1 MKETCISTNTLATE
15 FAGSR
20 LIRMFNTF
28 SESPGAK
35 RTRLTASNKDQ
46 TYFNYNVKKYTITDI
61 SKKLLEFLSN
71 EDWSNAGNK
80 TTFNTIQLLDKY
92 GLVKRFYSKDSEK
105 KHKAYLKLIDNS
117 KFYIRNQ
124 DQFHYALVSELHG
137 WFVKHSRQDII
148 SDLFYYSGSNGTD
161 GIAFVNEDKISIENT
176 EKTSGGFLRTDM
188 AFNVRGYKIVVEYL
202 ESQHDQDKLLGHE
215 FDRVRALRLLGDTS
229 VQSYQIAHIAFFW
242 QKHLQSTG
250 VSLALQEPQGKA
262 GVSPSLIEPQG
273 KRYTFN
279 TKPFYDFVQHIGQT
293 ILDYYLIS
301 DEDAYCINKLTQI
314 TGNQSLSEQIYLAHN
329 NQNCP
334 VISLETLEQIFRWA
348 KHPNPKVSME
358 KVWYGEFVDRVKL
371 MQLEILAMKS
381 REQANASAFDSIFD
395 SESDSDTDS
404 VNEDEPFDKTQIPDD
419 KLIYY
424 EIKDG
429 AVYLTHF
436 GLHVYI
442 DMGPKY
448 LANMYEYFKIRKFY
462 NDITSGL
469 INAIKEIR
477 TIKESQ
483 QSNQIYGL

>member
-1 MKETCISTNTLATE
+1 MKEPSIPINNLITE

-20 LIRMFNTF
+20 LIQMFNNYSKPNGTN
-28 SESPGAK
+28 SSK
-35 RTRLTASNKDQ
+35 RTRLVTCSS
-46 TYFNYNVKKYTITDI
+46 YFNQEVKKY
-61 SKKLLEFLSN
+61 SKSEIGKKILDFLSK

-92 GLVKRFYSKDSEK
+92 GLVKRFYSKDPEK

-137 WFVKHSRQDII
+137 WFVKKSRQDII
-148 SDLFYYSGSNGTD
+148 ADLFYYSGTD
-161 GIAFVNEDKISIENT
+161 GIVFVNEDKVSIENT
-176 EKTSGGFLRTDM
+176 EKTSGGILRTDM

-202 ESQHDQDKLLGHE
+202 ENQHDQDKLLAHE
-215 FDRVRALRLLGDTS
+215 FDRVRALRLLGDTN
-229 VQSYQIAHIAFFW
+229 VESYQIVHIAFFW
-242 QKHLQSTG
+242 QKHLN
-250 VSLALQEPQGKA
+250 LRLR
-262 GVSPSLIEPQG
+262 SPSTNH
-273 KRYTFN
+273 YTFN
-279 TKPFYDFVQHIGQT
+279 IKPFYDFVEHIGQT
-293 ILDYYLIS
+293 IIDYYLIS

-314 TGNQSLSEQIYLAHN
+314 TGNQSLSEQIYMAHN
-329 NQNCP
+329 NQNSP
-334 VISLETLEQIFRWA
+334 VIKLETLEQIFRWG

-358 KVWYGEFVDRVKL
+358 KVWYAEFVDRVKL
-371 MQLEILAMKS
+371 IQAEILTLKS
-381 REQANASAFDSIFD
+381 QEKNNASAFDSIFD
-395 SESDSDTDS
+395 SDSENDSDSESTS
-404 VNEDEPFDKTQIPDD
+404 VDESFDKDKIPDD
-419 KLIYY
+419 KLVYY
-424 EIKDG
+424 AINDG
-429 AVYLTHF
+429 VVYLTHF

-477 TIKESQ
+477 KIKESQ

>member
-20 LIRMFNTF
+20 LIRMFNNF
-28 SESPGAK
+28 SESPSTNYNSAK
-35 RTRLTASNKDQ
+35 RTRLTETPSH
-46 TYFNYNVKKYTITDI
+46 FNYNVKKYSITDI
-61 SKKLLEFLSN
+61 GKKILEFLSK

-137 WFVKHSRQDII
+137 WFVKHSRHDII
-148 SDLFYYSGSNGTD
+148 SDLFYYSGSGTNGSD
-161 GIAFVNEDKISIENT
+161 GTGGSDGTVFANEDKISIENT

-215 FDRVRALRLLGDTS
+215 FDRVRALRLLGDTNIL
-229 VQSYQIAHIAFFW
+229 SYKIAHIAFFW
-242 QKHLQSTG
+242 QKHLQLVGAS
-250 VSLALQEPQGKA
+250 
-262 GVSPSLIEPQG
+262 QG

-334 VISLETLEQIFRWA
+334 VISLGTLEQIFRWA

-371 MQLEILAMKS
+371 MQAEILAMKS
-381 REQANASAFDSIFD
+381 REQSNASAFDSIFD
-395 SESDSDTDS
+395 SESDSDSDS
-404 VNEDEPFDKTQIPDD
+404 DSTIGGGDVEPFDKTQIPDD

-424 EIKDG
+424 EIKDNQI
-429 AVYLTHF
+429 YLTHF

-448 LANMYEYFKIRKFY
+448 LASMYEYFKIRKFY

>member
-1 MKETCISTNTLATE
+1 MKESCISTNNLATE

-20 LIRMFNTF
+20 LIRMFNNF
-28 SESPGAK
+28 SESTCTNYNSAK
-35 RTRLTASNKDQ
+35 RTRLTTNPS
-46 TYFNYNVKKYTITDI
+46 YFNYQIKKYPKSDI
-61 SKKLLEFLSN
+61 SKKLLEFLSH

-92 GLVKRFYSKDSEK
+92 GLVKRFYSKDPEK

-137 WFVKHSRQDII
+137 WFVKQSRQDII
-148 SDLFYYSGSNGTD
+148 TDLFYYSGSNGTD
-161 GIAFVNEDKISIENT
+161 ETDGLVFVNEDKISIENT

-188 AFNVRGYKIVVEYL
+188 SFNVRGYKIVVEYL

-215 FDRVRALRLLGDTS
+215 FDRVRALRLLGDTNIL
-229 VQSYQIAHIAFFW
+229 SYKIAHIAFFW
-242 QKHLQSTG
+242 QKHLQSSG
-250 VSLALQEPQGKA
+250 ASQGKA
-262 GVSPSLIEPQG
+262 CT

-279 TKPFYDFVQHIGQT
+279 TKPFYDFVQHVGQT

-301 DEDAYCINKLTQI
+301 DENAYCINKLTQI

-329 NQNCP
+329 NQNSP
-334 VISLETLEQIFRWA
+334 VINLETLEQIFHWA
-348 KHPNPKVSME
+348 KHPNPKVSMK
-358 KVWYGEFVDRVKL
+358 KVWYAEFVDRVKL
-371 MQLEILAMKS
+371 MQSEILALKS
-381 REQANASAFDSIFD
+381 KEQANASGFDSIFD
-395 SESDSDTDS
+395 TESDSDSDTDS
-404 VNEDEPFDKTQIPDD
+404 TSQNGDVESFDKTQKTQIPDD
-419 KLIYY
+419 KLVYY

-448 LANMYEYFKIRKFY
+448 LASMYEYFKIRKFY

>member
-1 MKETCISTNTLATE
+1 MKETCISTNSLATE

-20 LIRMFNTF
+20 LIRMFNNF

-35 RTRLTASNKDQ
+35 RTRLTTSPS
-46 TYFNYNVKKYTITDI
+46 YFNYNVKKYSITDI
-61 SKKLLEFLSN
+61 NKKLLEFLSN

-105 KHKAYLKLIDNS
+105 KNKAYLKLIDNS

-137 WFVKHSRQDII
+137 WFVKQSRSDII
-148 SDLFYYSGSNGTD
+148 SDLFYYSS
-161 GIAFVNEDKISIENT
+161 GIAFANEDKISIENT

-215 FDRVRALRLLGDTS
+215 FDRVRALRLLGDTNI
-229 VQSYQIAHIAFFW
+229 QSYQIAHIAFFW
-242 QKHLQSTG
+242 QKHLQSA
-250 VSLALQEPQGKA
+250 SA
-262 GVSPSLIEPQG
+262 SPG

-301 DEDAYCINKLTQI
+301 DEDAYSINKLTQI

-371 MQLEILAMKS
+371 MQAEILALKS
-381 REQANASAFDSIFD
+381 REQSNASAFDSIFD
-395 SESDSDTDS
+395 SDSDSDSDS
-404 VNEDEPFDKTQIPDD
+404 ANGDADVEPFDKTQIPDD
-419 KLIYY
+419 KLVYY
-424 EIKDG
+424 EIKDNQ
-429 AVYLTHF
+429 VYLTHF

-448 LANMYEYFKIRKFY
+448 LASMYEYFKIRKFY